1 MEEGAVVKDSVLM
14 GNITIKKGAR
24 ITYSIIDEEV
34 TVGENA
40 TIGAEREEALKV
52 ESKTSGITVLG
63 RGITVSDGG
72 SVSAGEIV
80 DRDV

>member
-1 MEEGAVVKDSVLM
+1 M
-14 GNITIKKGAR
+14 
-24 ITYSIIDEEV
+24 
-34 TVGENA
+34 GENA